1 MCSVSF
7 RVILMLLTFSFQI
20 MSNVKVDPLDNGGNQ
35 ETLATWQ
42 SSQRTMSQ
50 NPSRA
55 PLESALFS
63 SGIAFTF
70 PDPARVTRISE
81 KVEVVEHQDALLA
94 CEVEGNPTPNVTW
107 TAPNGTVLQ
116 SGTGGT
122 NLTLYNVTRG
132 DSGTY
137 VCKATN
143 ELASDS
149 KGALLDVQC
158 EFPMSWLLCSS
169 IMVLVIVYSLLTPF
183 VIIVILWLQEKLRI
197 FYAVKLPDPQC
208 NGNLSQACTGLSPG
222 PHHLDQLSL
231 LPGVLPHTPSP
242 SPQFLLEVLA
252 RCFSYLH

>member
-1 MCSVSF
+1 
-7 RVILMLLTFSFQI
+7 
-20 MSNVKVDPLDNGGNQ
+20 
-35 ETLATWQ
+35 
-42 SSQRTMSQ
+42 MSQ

-55 PLESALFS
+55 LLESALFS

-81 KVEVVEHQDALLA
+81 KVEVVEHQDALLV

-116 SGTGGT
+116 SGTGDT

-158 EFPMSWLLCSS
+158 EFPMS
-169 IMVLVIVYSLLTPF
+169 
-183 VIIVILWLQEKLRI
+183 
-197 FYAVKLPDPQC
+197 
-208 NGNLSQACTGLSPG
+208 
-222 PHHLDQLSL
+222 
-231 LPGVLPHTPSP
+231 
-242 SPQFLLEVLA
+242 
-252 RCFSYLH
+252 